1 MLRDDREV
9 ALDELITLCGEAA
22 DRYADAKTQL
32 SDAELQALFE
42 EFSGQRRAM
51 AETLSDHLR
60 GLGALPRA
68 PDPDAETA
76 HLLIGRIKAALSSD
90 ERLTLIEECEHTDGI
105 IATRM
110 AAAADV
116 PLPDETRRLL
126 RLYHG
131 EVVAALGRLAA
142 AKARL

>member
-9 ALDELITLCGEAA
+9 ALDEVITLCGEAA
-22 DRYADAKTQL
+22 DRYADAAGQVN
-32 SDAELQALFE
+32 DAELQALFE
-42 EFSGQRRAM
+42 EFSGQRRIM

-76 HLLIGRIKAALSSD
+76 HRLIGRLKAALSSD
-90 ERLTLIEECEHTDGI
+90 ERLTLIEECEHADGI
-105 IATRM
+105 IATRL

-116 PLPDETRRLL
+116 DLPAETRRRL
-126 RLYHG
+126 RVYHG
-131 EVVAALGRLAA
+131 EVIAALGRLAA